1 MDLSTLNLVQLRELQ
16 QQIPAEMKRREAQE
30 KNVVLND
37 LKAFVQARG
46 FTLEQLLEKESKVKV
61 RAAVKVKYRHPQNES
76 LTWTGR
82 GRTPKWVLEWQANG
96 SALAGLLV

>member
-1 MDLSTLNLVQLRELQ
+1 MDISTLTLVQLRELQ

-46 FTLEQLLEKESKVKV
+46 FTLEQLLDKESKGKV
-61 RAAVKVKYRHPQNES
+61 RAPVKVKYRHPQNES

-82 GRTPKWVLEWQANG
+82 GRTPKWVLEWQASGN
-96 SALAGLLV
+96 SIEGLLV